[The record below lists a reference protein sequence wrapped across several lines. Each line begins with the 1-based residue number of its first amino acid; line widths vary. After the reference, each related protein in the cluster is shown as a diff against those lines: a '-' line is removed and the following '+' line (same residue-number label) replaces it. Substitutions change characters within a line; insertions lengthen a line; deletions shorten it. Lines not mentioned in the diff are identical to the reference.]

1 MAHFFI
7 DESLRVDGSE
17 PGKTVRVTGP
27 EARHAVTVS
36 RIRSGESL
44 LLGNGAGL
52 MLTGTVST
60 VVPAGSGSAGGSAEF
75 DLLVDSR
82 TEVPASTPRIVLVQ
96 ALAKGDRDE
105 MAVQAATELG
115 IDGVIP
121 WAAARSVTRW
131 EGNKIVKG
139 QDRWAAI
146 VREASKQSIRPWLP
160 TVGSL
165 ASTKSLVTL
174 AGSTRM
180 LLLEPGATDRLT
192 DCALTG
198 DPAAAD
204 AREGDERDIVL
215 VVGPEGGIAPNELT
229 LLEAAGARQVKLGDT
244 VLRTSTAGPAALA
257 ILNARL
263 GRW

>member
-7 DESLRVDGSE
+7 DESLRADSSA
-17 PGKTVRVTGP
+17 PGNTVRVTGP

-52 MLTGTVST
+52 MLTGTVAT
-60 VVPAGSGSAGGSAEF
+60 VTPAGSGSTGATAEF
-75 DLLVDSR
+75 DLLVATR
-82 TEVPASTPRIVLVQ
+82 TEVPVPAPRILLVQ

-105 MAVQAATELG
+105 MAIQAATELG

-131 EGNKIVKG
+131 EGAKVAKG

-146 VREASKQSIRPWLP
+146 LREASKQSIRPWLP
-160 TVGSL
+160 AVGAL
-165 ASTKSLVTL
+165 ASTKTLIAL
-174 AGSTRM
+174 AGTGRM
-180 LLLEPGATDRLT
+180 LLLEPDATERLT
-192 DCALTG
+192 QVSVAGPSGEVDN
-198 DPAAAD
+198 
-204 AREGDERDIVL
+204 RDIIL
-215 VVGPEGGIAPNELT
+215 VVGPEGGIAPSELSA
-229 LLEAAGARQVKLGDT
+229 LEEAGARQVKLGDT